1 MEAAA
6 TVLRALGRAP
16 GFSRVSMG
24 TLVGAPWLEREPCSP
39 LACLLRALWGLTS
52 RRAGGHPG
60 APAPQSP
67 CPHVLSPPQPVRA
80 RFAIEDDNL
89 YFFLLYFDKH

>member
-6 TVLRALGRAP
+6 TVLRALGRAL

-24 TLVGAPWLEREPCSP
+24 TLVGTPWLEREPCSP

-52 RRAGGHPG
+52 RSAGGHPG

-67 CPHVLSPPQPVRA
+67 CP
-80 RFAIEDDNL
+80 L
-89 YFFLLYFDKH
+89 YHIIMNKYMK